1 MWRTLHGDL
10 SVHIHDGTREVNA
23 QEPSIKET
31 HLLVLVHIHPLQLA
45 ESDQV
50 GAHQDPQ
57 LLPLLLSLLSVS
69 TVTLMLH
76 PDP

>member
-1 MWRTLHGDL
+1 MQQMLQGDL
-10 SVHIHDGTREVNA
+10 SVQIHDGTREVNA

-31 HLLVLVHIHPLQLA
+31 HLLVLVHIDPLQLA
-45 ESDQV
+45 ESNKV
-50 GAHQDPQ
+50 SAHQDPQ